1 MLAGFRS
8 HATIPVSDLDR
19 ARAFYEETLGLAP
32 LDVPSRGGVF
42 YGTGEGTRFFVFTS
56 TGRASGG
63 HTQLG
68 FIVTDMP
75 AVVADLRGRGVTF
88 EAYAM
93 PQFDA
98 DAGFATFP
106 ASRSAWF
113 KDPDGNLIGLVEFT
127 GEG

>member
-1 MLAGFRS
+1 MLADFRS

-19 ARAFYEETLGLAP
+19 ARAFYEDVLGLQA

-68 FIVTDMP
+68 FVVRDMP
-75 AVVADLRGRGVTF
+75 AVVAELRRRGATF
-88 EAYAM
+88 ETYAM

-106 ASRSAWF
+106 ASRSAWL
-113 KDPDGNLIGLVEFT
+113 KDPDGNLLGLVEFT